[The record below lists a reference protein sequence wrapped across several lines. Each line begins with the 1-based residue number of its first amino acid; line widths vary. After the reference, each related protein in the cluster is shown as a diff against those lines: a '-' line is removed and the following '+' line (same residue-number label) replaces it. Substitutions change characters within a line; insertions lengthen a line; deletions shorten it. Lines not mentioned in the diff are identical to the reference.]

1 MPTAF
6 AHHVPAGIAALQP
19 VALMDGDC
27 AVCTFGALMI
37 HRLDRTGT
45 IRICPVQT
53 APGAAALRHYGLD
66 PDDPETWLF
75 VAGGRAWQGVD
86 AMAEIGRRTG
96 GWGRALVLL
105 LALPRP
111 LRDRLYRGLARN
123 RYRLFGRADMCA
135 LPDPGFARR
144 LVR

>member
-1 MPTAF
+1 MPAPF
-6 AHHVPAGIAALQP
+6 ARHVPPALAALQP
-19 VALMDGDC
+19 VALMDADC
-27 AVCTFGALMI
+27 ALCTRGARMI

-53 APGAAALRHYGLD
+53 DTGRAALAHYGLD

-75 VAGGRAWQGVD
+75 LADGMAWRDLD
-86 AMAEIGRRTG
+86 AMTEVGRRTG
-96 GWGRALVLL
+96 GWGRALAPLAVLP
-105 LALPRP
+105 AP
-111 LRDRLYRGLARN
+111 LRGWLYRRLARN
-123 RYRLFGRADMCA
+123 RYALFGRADMCA